1 MNRLKYKNAL
11 SALIALAAATT
22 VTQSFA
28 AGDWYIGGTI
38 SQAYV
43 DERGLDYDD
52 TGGKIYGGYRLNNN
66 FAIEGSYYD
75 FGEMSNGG
83 NSLDIDGLS
92 LGVVGSVPLSDTFSV
107 FAKVGAHFWDADISG
122 PIVGQFSDD
131 SDTDLFYGVG
141 VDYALN
147 DQWSIRGEIERYEV
161 DKFDLDVASVG
172 ITLNF

>member
-1 MNRLKYKNAL
+1 MMM
-11 SALIALAAATT
+11 I
-22 VTQSFA
+22 
-28 AGDWYIGGTI
+28 
-38 SQAYV
+38 
-43 DERGLDYDD
+43 RGA
-52 TGGKIYGGYRLNNN
+52 KYGGYRLNNN
-66 FAIEGSYYD
+66 FDIEGSYYD

-172 ITLNF
+172 ITFNF